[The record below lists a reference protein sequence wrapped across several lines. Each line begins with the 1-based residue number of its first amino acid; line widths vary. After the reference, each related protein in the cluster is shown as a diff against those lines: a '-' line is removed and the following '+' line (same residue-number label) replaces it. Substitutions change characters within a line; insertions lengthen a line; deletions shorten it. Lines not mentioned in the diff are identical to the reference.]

1 MREKHRNMLF
11 FDIFLEKNYCVAP
24 KPDVLKTPPNLHFV

>member
-11 FDIFLEKNYCVAP
+11 FDIFLENYCVAP